1 MFIISYLYSFFYDV
15 EEKPTLT
22 PHSMSPIPKNRF
34 YNEAIGK
41 FRRNI
46 IL

>member
-1 MFIISYLYSFFYDV
+1 MSYFLSFLYDV

-22 PHSMSPIPKNRF
+22 PHSMSPIPSGRY
-34 YNEAIGK
+34 YNEVVGK
-41 FRRNI
+41 YRGST